1 MLVLVWLVISDLYLF
16 HLIVFLNPVF
26 NCSKSLLSSLVD
38 KVTADTYK
46 FVSVISNVAFVGLL
60 TSATTGS
67 ASGSASPIALLVI
80 TRFSDQAKIRF
91 ISQLINRIFSVFKR
105 LLKCYNSTTVL
116 TSLPVLSP
124 SNLPL
129 TLAL

>member
-1 MLVLVWLVISDLYLF
+1 M
-16 HLIVFLNPVF
+16 
-26 NCSKSLLSSLVD
+26 
-38 KVTADTYK
+38 
-46 FVSVISNVAFVGLL
+46 SVILNVAYVRLL

-80 TRFSDQAKIRF
+80 TRFSDETKIRF

-105 LLKCYNSTTVL
+105 LLKCYNGTTDL
-116 TSLPVLSP
+116 TSFPVLSP